1 MSPETTS
8 LPGSQR
14 ATAREFLV
22 VIFRRRWIIL
32 GLFAATL
39 GTVLT
44 VALGTPRTYISSG
57 QVLVRRGEQK
67 SIMLPTFQVTN
78 EWEIDLGSEVETA
91 RSGFVVQLAQQ
102 ILDRERG
109 GRPVLKLAAA
119 RVSAAVAGKT
129 NVLAIGYTDEDP
141 RVAERGCD
149 ALLRA
154 FVEYR
159 QSALLTYPKRFFEEE
174 IAKAGMELDRW
185 MEMRREFSAQTGIVD
200 LTAQRT
206 SLIGL
211 RSSLEQRRSEASAG
225 LEEAK
230 AQYRLMGQL
239 RQNPDVDIPSL
250 LQSFPDNTITDI
262 KGAVTKQQSRLT
274 ELRERYRDDSP
285 EVVNA
290 RVTLDS
296 LRAMLQREANA
307 RYAIA
312 QSRVSVARAKLDVV
326 DGELASANSRL
337 ATMGSLEARSAD
349 IDHQVSDWKIRYTD
363 LTRSASQALVTE
375 NTSPSISVILLDP
388 ASPAKPENATDY
400 VRLGL
405 APAFSL
411 VVGVGLAFFVDGLDQ
426 TVHTTGHAE
435 EETRLPVLAA
445 VSERRRRRGH
455 DADAPLREDAA

>member
-1 MSPETTS
+1 
-8 LPGSQR
+8 
-14 ATAREFLV
+14 
-22 VIFRRRWIIL
+22 
-32 GLFAATL
+32 
-39 GTVLT
+39 
-44 VALGTPRTYISSG
+44 
-57 QVLVRRGEQK
+57 
-67 SIMLPTFQVTN
+67 
-78 EWEIDLGSEVETA
+78 
-91 RSGFVVQLAQQ
+91 
-102 ILDRERG
+102 
-109 GRPVLKLAAA
+109 
-119 RVSAAVAGKT
+119 
-129 NVLAIGYTDEDP
+129 
-141 RVAERGCD
+141 
-149 ALLRA
+149 
-154 FVEYR
+154 
-159 QSALLTYPKRFFEEE
+159 
-174 IAKAGMELDRW
+174 
-185 MEMRREFSAQTGIVD
+185 
-200 LTAQRT
+200 
-206 SLIGL
+206 
-211 RSSLEQRRSEASAG
+211 
-225 LEEAK
+225 
-230 AQYRLMGQL
+230 
-239 RQNPDVDIPSL
+239 VDIPSL